1 MDVTHLHEYTAEY
14 PHDYKGHGDWPV
26 ITSRSLSC
34 PPMRYKHLP
43 LQVRSAVLLV
53 RIAPNM
59 ASTTVTK
66 PDLFIRPAG
75 AADSPAVS
83 RICLLTAD
91 AGISAESLHSAGELP
106 GLMYAEPYV
115 HLPECFAFVLVDSS
129 LGKEGEGDV
138 IGYVLGSF
146 DTRGFEQTRVINWFP
161 PYLEKYPLSAIDA
174 EVTDTTPAH
183 LRNLTP
189 QDKHYIRTIHNPH
202 IATDTQ
208 IAFSPAHLHIN
219 ILPQYQHQGWGR
231 RLIGHAVKYLK
242 EEKGLDRLWLGMD
255 PRNANAKKFYAR
267 LGFKEIPDTPFGTVG
282 LNFEDW
288 KD

>member
-1 MDVTHLHEYTAEY
+1 
-14 PHDYKGHGDWPV
+14 
-26 ITSRSLSC
+26 
-34 PPMRYKHLP
+34 
-43 LQVRSAVLLV
+43 
-53 RIAPNM
+53 M
-59 ASTTVTK
+59 ASTTVIN
-66 PDLFIRPAG
+66 PGLFIRSAG

-115 HLPECFAFVLVDSS
+115 HLPECFAFVLVDPS
-129 LGKEGEGDV
+129 LGTEGQGEV
-138 IGYVLGSF
+138 VGYVLGSF
-146 DTRGFEQTRVINWFP
+146 DTRGFEQTRVVKWFP
-161 PYLEKYPLSAIDA
+161 PY
-174 EVTDTTPAH
+174 

-189 QDKHYIRTIHNPH
+189 QDKHYIRTIHDPH

-242 EEKGLDRLWLGMD
+242 EEKGLGRLWLGMD